1 MFPFV
6 LNWAK
11 ISFYFLN
18 KMHLKQNQ
26 IILNNMTLTKFKK
39 SVKRHKNI
47 YLKSQKQRPDEIK
60 DMAGRNNGKL

>member
-1 MFPFV
+1 MR
-6 LNWAK
+6 
-11 ISFYFLN
+11 Y
-18 KMHLKQNQ
+18 KQNQ

-60 DMAGRNNGKL
+60 GVVGRNIGKL